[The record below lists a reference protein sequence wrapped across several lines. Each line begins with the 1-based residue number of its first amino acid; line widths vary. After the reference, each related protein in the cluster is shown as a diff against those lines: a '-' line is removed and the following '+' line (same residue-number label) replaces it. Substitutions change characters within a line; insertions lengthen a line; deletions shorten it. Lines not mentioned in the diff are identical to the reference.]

1 MCAVHAK
8 PDERHAAALLL
19 GSQRAL
25 RGEALISD
33 VKSRAMMVVVVVVVC
48 RVAPRHDT
56 KAAHVLTILLP
67 PPPTQRYFT
76 VW

>member
-33 VKSRAMMVVVVVVVC
+33 VKSRAMMVVVVVVC